1 MQQSTPTPNPSPMKR
16 EGLKDRRATPLPSL
30 WGKGRGDGG
39 EVNSRSILLLILTL
53 ALLVVIYLPTLLT
66 QINGGD
72 DPYMDDVGEIQV
84 ALNVWGTIHHT
95 GYPLYT
101 ILGNLAVAG
110 LKALGVNAATAPC
123 LYAMAW
129 GLIALTAFYLL
140 VLRLTSR
147 ATIAAAATLLLGLTR
162 SVWVHNVVS
171 EVYSMSFAF
180 QVILLTIALWS
191 PVTAAN
197 VRKRVWLLALVGG
210 FGVAHHRMVIFIA
223 PGLLL
228 AVWPGLR
235 AEGRRVFVTLGAA
248 LLIGLIG
255 FIPYV
260 YLPARALAHADWVYN
275 NPSTPEGF
283 WHEFTGA
290 EAAFL
295 MRLPVDGQAW
305 INDVVD
311 TFRIIGTE
319 MTPLFAV
326 LGGLSLAWALFAR
339 QSRFRREMR
348 IAFVG
353 TLGYFAFLFALHRVV
368 MPEAVA
374 MPIVMVLTLAL
385 ALALDAVYS
394 RLTTRRATWRYAL
407 VGGFMVITVIALDL
421 MQFEFIYRLTH
432 NNTGVA
438 MIELATRTPRD
449 NGKAILMMPWG
460 PRYDAIAFSK
470 FVTKDNADL
479 RIVTHKADFGALAA
493 QGNSLYTSK
502 DTLYRFPLAWW
513 DGQIGRAY
521 LSSAAD
527 GLVAIRRE
535 PRIEPA
541 AESDQAMA
549 HGITRQQFS
558 ICKVID
564 EKAATSWIRL
574 TVWWRADSKP
584 DADLSVFVHLIDSYD
599 AVAVQDDRSAPVYGW
614 YPTSRWS
621 AGEVVRDD
629 YSLPL
634 ISATKAVS
642 FGMYEQPTPGQF
654 VNYGTQTIAVDS
666 IGACRDRI

>member
-1 MQQSTPTPNPSPMKR
+1 MRGFEK
-16 EGLKDRRATPLPSL
+16 PLPLYGGGVGEGVSN
-30 WGKGRGDGG
+30 GG
-39 EVNSRSILLLILTL
+39 EVNSRSILLLLLTL
-53 ALLVVIYLPTLLT
+53 SLLILIYLPTLLT

-101 ILGNLAVAG
+101 ILGNLAVIG

-129 GLIALTAFYLL
+129 GLIALSAFYLL
-140 VLRLTSR
+140 ALRLTKH
-147 ATIAAAATLLLGLTR
+147 AAIAAVTTLLLGLTR

-180 QVILLTIALWS
+180 QVILLAIALWS

-197 VRKRVWLLALVGG
+197 VRKRVWLLALIGG
-210 FGVAHHRMVIFIA
+210 LGVAHHRMVIFVA

-235 AEGRRVFVTLGAA
+235 AEGRRAFVTLGVA

-275 NPSTPEGF
+275 DPSTPEGF

-295 MRLPVDGQAW
+295 MHLPVDGRAW
-305 INDVVD
+305 LNDFFD
-311 TFRIIGTE
+311 TFGIIGKE
-319 MTPLFAV
+319 MALLFAV
-326 LGGLSLAWALFAR
+326 LSGLALVWALFGK
-339 QSRFRREMR
+339 QSRFRREMQ
-348 IAFVG
+348 IAFISI
-353 TLGYFAFLFALHRVV
+353 LGYFAFLFALHRVV

-374 MPIVMVLTLAL
+374 MPIVMVLTLAF
-385 ALALDAVYS
+385 AFALDAMTLNIAPRFVIGKY
-394 RLTTRRATWRYAL
+394 LFL
-407 VGGFMVITVIALDL
+407 GIVGGFLAIWLIAWQSD
-421 MQFEFIYRLTH
+421 FIYRLTH
-432 NNTGVA
+432 NNTGVDMMA
-438 MIELATRTPRD
+438 LATRTPRD

-470 FVTKDNADL
+470 FVTRDNADL

-493 QGNSLYTSK
+493 QGNTLYTSK
-502 DTLYRFPLAWW
+502 DTFYRFPLAWW

-527 GLVAIRRE
+527 GLVAIKRE

-541 AESDQAMA
+541 AESDQAVA
-549 HGITRQQFS
+549 HGVTRKQFS
-558 ICKVID
+558 ICKVIKND
-564 EKAATSWIRL
+564 TGDFYGDIYL
-574 TVWWRADSKP
+574 TIWWRATSKP
-584 DADLSVFVHLIDSYD
+584 AADLSVFVHLIDSYD
-599 AVAVQDDRSAPVYGW
+599 AVAIQADSSAPVYGW

-621 AGEVVRDD
+621 EGEVVRDD
-629 YSLPL
+629 YRLPL
-634 ISATKAVS
+634 VSASKMVT
-642 FGMYEQPTPGQF
+642 FGMYEQPTPGKF
-654 VNYGTQTIAVDS
+654 VNYGTQTVEVGA
-666 IGACRDRI
+666 IGMCR